1 MTSTSGPCPS
11 WIVSGLSRVIKRC
24 TWARSTSKSRNMA
37 GESPS
42 LVTSSSKPP
51 TYVVSG
57 SREQKSIFRASS
69 RASIS
74 TARGKAKGSLSGGM
88 EKSTKGTGPK
98 EKRMVLGSG

>member
-1 MTSTSGPCPS
+1 
-11 WIVSGLSRVIKRC
+11 
-24 TWARSTSKSRNMA
+24 MA